1 MKIKY
6 DSELVNKLNFED
18 VLLDSLPNPVY
29 YKDTKGRF
37 IQCNTSFSKLV
48 KTAKED
54 IIGKLAYEFFP
65 KSAADRHKPIDKKIM
80 KTLGTHLDEI
90 TFRMPNGSIK
100 YFTLNKAVYLN
111 QDGTV
116 GGIVCVM
123 NDITERIKQKDF
135 MIQQSKF
142 AEMGEMIASIA
153 HQWNE
158 PLVELSALVQKI
170 ELFYVMDKMD
180 KSKMSEFVHDSMVQI
195 KYMSETLSDFRNF
208 LKPSTV
214 KKNFSIKK
222 AFDEIFDIVGKQI
235 FYFNI
240 DVNLKYENKDI
251 LIYGYENEL
260 KQVLLNIINNAKNKI
275 VKINEQKDF
284 KGLLSI
290 NVYSNNEFNIIDVI
304 DNAGAIESEIMEQL
318 FEPFFTTKKEGTGF
332 GLYMAKVI
340 VEDKMSG
347 KIHVRNDGNNVIFS
361 IKIPIKKQ
369 LKKK

>member
-1 MKIKY
+1 MKTKY

-37 IQCNTSFSKLV
+37 IQCNTCFSKLV
-48 KTAKED
+48 NTPKKD

-80 KTLGTHLDEI
+80 KTLGTYLDEI
-90 TFRMPNGSIK
+90 TFLMPNGSIK

-111 QDGTV
+111 PDGTV

-123 NDITERIKQKDF
+123 NDITERKKEKDF
-135 MIQQSKF
+135 LIQQSKL

-170 ELFYVMDKMD
+170 ELFYNMDKID
-180 KSKMSEFVHDSMVQI
+180 KSKMSEFVYDSMVQI
-195 KYMSETLSDFRNF
+195 KYMSETLNDFRNF

-214 KKNFSIKK
+214 KKSFNIKK

-240 DVNLKYENKDI
+240 KVNIEYENEEV

-284 KGLLSI
+284 KGRLDI
-290 NVYSNNEFNIIDVI
+290 KVYSDDEFNIIDII
-304 DNAGAIESEIMEQL
+304 DNAGAIEDDIMEQL
-318 FEPFFTTKKEGTGF
+318 FEPFFTTKEEGTGF

-347 KIHVRNDGNNVIFS
+347 KMQVRNDEDNVIFS
-361 IKIPIKKQ
+361 IKIPIKKA
-369 LKKK
+369 

>member
-1 MKIKY
+1 MNTKY

-37 IQCNTSFSKLV
+37 IQCNTCFSKLV
-48 KTAKED
+48 NTPKKD

-90 TFRMPNGSIK
+90 TFLMPNGSIK

-111 QDGTV
+111 PDGTV

-214 KKNFSIKK
+214 KKSFSIKK
-222 AFDEIFDIVGKQI
+222 AFDEIFDIVG
-235 FYFNI
+235 
-240 DVNLKYENKDI
+240 
-251 LIYGYENEL
+251 

-275 VKINEQKDF
+275 VKINEQKEF
-284 KGLLSI
+284 KGALSI
-290 NVYSNNEFNIIDVI
+290 NVYSDVEFNIIDII
-304 DNAGAIESEIMEQL
+304 DNAGAIEDDIMEQL
-318 FEPFFTTKKEGTGF
+318 FEPFFTTKEEGTGF

-347 KIHVRNDGNNVIFS
+347 KIQVQNDEDNVIFS
-361 IKIPIKKQ
+361 IKIPIKKA
-369 LKKK
+369 